1 MINMMKADFY
11 RIFRGIGI
19 YIGIAIMLLI
29 IGISVYVIEP
39 GSLGATT
46 TAYESSSESYSTPM
60 NDMTYDEIQNFSMTE
75 YRKAMLKTDGFELD
89 KALLANNMNLYYVFI
104 FVAALAVAVDF
115 SGGSVKNTLS
125 SAISKRKY
133 FISKFLFTTLVC
145 LLIFFANTYLA
156 HFAIIIFDNEK
167 FVTSLGMVT
176 KVSLT
181 QLPAILALISILN
194 GIAFIAK
201 KTSIFNTI
209 SIPLVMVFQ
218 FLMGAAVSIFNIDS
232 KYTQYEFQTMLSRL
246 ANNPS
251 HSYMVNSYII
261 CAVVIVVSTAIGYLS
276 FRKSEIK

>member
-1 MINMMKADFY
+1 M
-11 RIFRGIGI
+11 
-19 YIGIAIMLLI
+19 
-29 IGISVYVIEP
+29 
-39 GSLGATT
+39 
-46 TAYESSSESYSTPM
+46 
-60 NDMTYDEIQNFSMTE
+60 
-75 YRKAMLKTDGFELD
+75 
-89 KALLANNMNLYYVFI
+89 
-104 FVAALAVAVDF
+104 AVDF